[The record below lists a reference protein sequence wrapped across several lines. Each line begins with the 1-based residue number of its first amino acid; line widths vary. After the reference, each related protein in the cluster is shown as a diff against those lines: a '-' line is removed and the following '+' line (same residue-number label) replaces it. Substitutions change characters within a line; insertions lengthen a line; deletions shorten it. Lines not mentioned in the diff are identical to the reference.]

1 MLSRDIDIF
10 RTVMTSGSAT
20 RAAKALGLTQPAVSL
35 ALRRLEERAG
45 LALFERGGG
54 KLRPTQQA
62 TALLA
67 EVQRHFVGMDVIEQR
82 IRTLKQFGAGRM
94 RLACFPGL
102 GVGFMPRVLA
112 DLGRAGPHGADAAGL
127 VALQVMGSQE
137 VRSQV
142 LRDEVEL
149 GIAARDVSTGGVEH
163 ALFAHYFGV
172 VALPAGHALARNNVV
187 TPKQLARHPLVAL
200 NPDDAVSLRLDA
212 ILRSHGVA
220 PRTVAE
226 TTYTFSQCE
235 LVRNRIGI
243 AVVNPV
249 TAVDYLDAGL
259 VFRPFS
265 ERLDFTALTMW
276 PAGRPPTGL
285 ARRLPGA
292 MRARLQADMERLR
305 ASMPSGAGA
314 KANDIV
320 LHQFH
325 PLDAGDA
332 AARTG

>member
-1 MLSRDIDIF
+1 MLSRDIEIF

-20 RAAKALGLTQPAVSL
+20 RAAKVLGLSQPAVSM

-45 LALFERGGG
+45 MELFQRPGG
-54 KLRPTQQA
+54 KLQPTQQA
-62 TALLA
+62 QALLA

-82 IRTLKQFGAGRM
+82 IRSLKQFGAGRV
-94 RLACFPGL
+94 RIAAFPGL
-102 GVGFMPRVLA
+102 GTGFVPRVLA
-112 DLGRAGPHGADAAGL
+112 DLAAAGTRSM
-127 VALQVMGSQE
+127 VSLQVMGSQD

-149 GIAARDVSTGGVEH
+149 GIAAQDISTAGVEH

-172 VALPAGHALARNNVV
+172 VALPAGHTLARNTVV
-187 TPKQLARHPLVAL
+187 TPKQLARHPFVAL
-200 NPDDAVSLRLDA
+200 QPDDAVSLRLDA
-212 ILRSHGVA
+212 ICHSHGVQLQTA
-220 PRTVAE
+220 VE
-226 TTYTFSQCE
+226 TSYTFSLCE

-243 AVVNPV
+243 ALVNPV

-276 PAGRPPTGL
+276 PAGRPLSPFVRQML
-285 ARRLPGA
+285 GA

-305 ASMPSGAGA
+305 ATMPPGAGKVA
-314 KANDIV
+314 
-320 LHQFH
+320 LHQVQ
-325 PLDAGDA
+325 PLDEAMPA
-332 AARTG
+332 A

>member
-1 MLSRDIDIF
+1 MLSRDIEIF

-20 RAAKALGLTQPAVSL
+20 RAAKVLGLSQPAVSM

-45 LALFERGGG
+45 LELFQRPGG
-54 KLRPTQQA
+54 KLQPTQQA
-62 TALLA
+62 QALLA

-82 IRTLKQFGAGRM
+82 IRSLKQFGAGRM
-94 RLACFPGL
+94 RIAAFPGL
-102 GVGFMPRVLA
+102 GTGFVPRVLA
-112 DLGRAGPHGADAAGL
+112 DLAAAGTRSI
-127 VALQVMGSQE
+127 VSLQVMGSQD

-149 GIAARDVSTGGVEH
+149 GIAAQDISTAGVEH

-172 VALPAGHALARNNVV
+172 VALPPGHPLARNSVV
-187 TPKQLARHPLVAL
+187 TPKQLARHPFVAL
-200 NPDDAVSLRLDA
+200 QPDDAVSLRLDA
-212 ILRSHGVA
+212 ICRGHGVQLQTA
-220 PRTVAE
+220 VE
-226 TTYTFSQCE
+226 TSYTFSLCE
-235 LVRNRIGI
+235 LVRNRIGV
-243 AVVNPV
+243 ALVNPV

-276 PAGRPPTGL
+276 PAGRPLSPFVRQML
-285 ARRLPGA
+285 AA

-305 ASMPSGAGA
+305 ASMPPGAGKVA
-314 KANDIV
+314 

-325 PLDAGDA
+325 PVID
-332 AARTG
+332 